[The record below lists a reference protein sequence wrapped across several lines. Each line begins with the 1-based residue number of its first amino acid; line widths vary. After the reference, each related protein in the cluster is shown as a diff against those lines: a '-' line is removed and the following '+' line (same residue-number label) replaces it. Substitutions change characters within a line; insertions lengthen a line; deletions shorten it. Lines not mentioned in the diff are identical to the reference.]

1 MKNKMDKYLVTS
13 ILISALLSFFITLML
28 ALVAW
33 CSWLAVGTI
42 IMMVLIPIV
51 HLVIKVWN
59 ETGCMDLDD
68 LSDELFSTGEDEDYK
83 SQEALED

>member
-13 ILISALLSFFITLML
+13 ILISALLSFFITLLL

-42 IMMVLIPIV
+42 IMMVLIPVV

-68 LSDELFSTGEDEDYK
+68 LSNELFSVGEDEDYK
-83 SQEALED
+83 FQEAIED

>member
-13 ILISALLSFFITLML
+13 IFISALLSFFITLFL

-33 CSWLAVGTI
+33 CSWFAVGTI

-59 ETGCMDLDD
+59 ETGCVDLDD
-68 LSDELFSTGEDEDYK
+68 LSDELFSTDENEDYK
-83 SQEALED
+83 FQEVIED

>member
-1 MKNKMDKYLVTS
+1 MKNKMDKYLVEA
-13 ILISALLSFFITLML
+13 IFISALLSFFITLFL

-59 ETGCMDLDD
+59 ETGCMDLED
-68 LSDELFSTGEDEDYK
+68 LSDELFGIDEDEDYK
-83 SQEALED
+83 FQEAIED